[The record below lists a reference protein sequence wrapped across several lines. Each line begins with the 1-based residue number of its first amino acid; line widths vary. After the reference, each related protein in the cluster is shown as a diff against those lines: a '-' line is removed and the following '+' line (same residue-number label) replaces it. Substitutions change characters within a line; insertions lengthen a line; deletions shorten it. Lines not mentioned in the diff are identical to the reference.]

1 MTSDVKNKT
10 YSSVQDEIDALN
22 VSKKNKL
29 IALALALLSALL
41 VVIGP
46 ITLFANL
53 LMFTNYQVTFSLL
66 IAVFVIIFMGVLD
79 FIYLHLVTKKQVE
92 GLYHVWVV
100 DLLYITIVVLALY
113 FLLAKV
119 VFKLM

>member
-10 YSSVQDEIDALN
+10 YSSIQDEIEALN

-29 IALALALLSALL
+29 IALLLAIFSALFI
-41 VVIGP
+41 VIGP

-53 LMFTNYQVTFSLL
+53 LMFTNLQVAFSLA
-66 IAVFVIIFMGVLD
+66 IAVLVIVFMGILD
-79 FIYLHLVTKKQVE
+79 VIYLHLVTKRQIE
-92 GLYHVWVV
+92 GLYHIWVV
-100 DLLYITIVVLALY
+100 DLLYITIVVFAVY
-113 FLLAKV
+113 FILAKL

>member
-10 YSSVQDEIDALN
+10 YSSVQDEIEALN

-29 IALALALLSALL
+29 IALLLAIFSALFI
-41 VVIGP
+41 VIGP

-53 LMFTNYQVTFSLL
+53 LMFTNLQVAFSLA
-66 IAVFVIIFMGVLD
+66 IAVFVILFMGILD
-79 FIYLHLVTKKQVE
+79 VIYLHLVTKRQIE

-100 DLLYITIVVLALY
+100 DLLYITIVVFAVY
-113 FLLAKV
+113 FILAKL

>member
-29 IALALALLSALL
+29 IALALAVLSALL

-100 DLLYITIVVLALY
+100 DLLYITIVVFAIY

>member
-10 YSSVQDEIDALN
+10 YSSVQDEIEALN

-29 IALALALLSALL
+29 IALLLAIFSALFI
-41 VVIGP
+41 VIGP

-53 LMFTNYQVTFSLL
+53 LMFTNLQVAFSLA
-66 IAVFVIIFMGVLD
+66 IAVLVIVFMGILD
-79 FIYLHLVTKKQVE
+79 VIYLHLVTKRQIE

-100 DLLYITIVVLALY
+100 DLLYITIVVFAVY
-113 FLLAKV
+113 FILAKL

>member
-29 IALALALLSALL
+29 IALALAALSALL

-100 DLLYITIVVLALY
+100 DLLYITIVVFAIY